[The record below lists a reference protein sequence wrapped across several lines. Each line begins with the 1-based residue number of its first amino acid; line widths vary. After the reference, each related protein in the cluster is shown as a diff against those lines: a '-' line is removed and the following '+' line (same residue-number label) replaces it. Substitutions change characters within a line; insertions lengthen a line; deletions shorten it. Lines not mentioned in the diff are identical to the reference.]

1 MKVIMVMTFLAGL
14 TLSLG
19 MPQVGHG
26 SVNGP
31 SGRFPMT
38 RNWAAPPVDL
48 RKPIIFLPEA
58 TPIHEVQESRS
69 RSVLAKQKNSA

>member
-1 MKVIMVMTFLAGL
+1 MKVIMVMTFLA
-14 TLSLG
+14 SLAMSLA

-58 TPIHEVQESRS
+58 TPIHEEPQESRS
-69 RSVLAKQKNSA
+69 VLTKRQKSA

>member
-1 MKVIMVMTFLAGL
+1 MKVLLVLTFLATL
-14 TLSLG
+14 ALSLAF
-19 MPQVGHG
+19 PQVGHG

-38 RNWAAPPVDL
+38 KNWAQPPVDL

-58 TPIHEVQESRS
+58 TPIHEAQESRP
-69 RSVLAKQKNSA
+69 RQAKHRKSG